1 MINKEYL
8 DYIYEIRTVVV
19 SQMSTLKKKDQFPM
33 NDCGESHAENNCSLE
48 IVHLIFQLQNI
59 DNLIEKYLEVSNG
72 N

>member
-19 SQMSTLKKKDQFPM
+19 SQRSILKKKDQFPM
-33 NDCGESHAENNCSLE
+33 NDCGESHDENECSLE
-48 IVHLIFQLQNI
+48 IIHLSFQLQNI
-59 DNLIEKYLEVSNG
+59 DNLIEKYLEAHSG